1 MTWEQFETALEKR
14 RELYINQ
21 TEQEGITAEEW
32 DEYTRLYWEDETEL
46 WEAYKGHPYT
56 KPRPRPH

>member
-1 MTWEQFETALEKR
+1 MTCEEFDRALEQL
-14 RELYINQ
+14 REEYVTA
-21 TEQEGITAEEW
+21 TEEEGLTPEQWDSITNK
-32 DEYTRLYWEDETEL
+32 YWQHETEL